1 MRRAKASLLLL
12 LASLAL
18 ALALAAHGTTPT
30 ALSAED
36 IPALLKPPA
45 YGERIIA
52 LWALDCAYC
61 EPNLQALAKLQR
73 THPKQIELVTVA
85 TDSIQQQDALAVR
98 LKAAGML
105 AWPARAYADDTP
117 ERINFLLDPQW
128 GGEMPRTLVI
138 RADGSRQSFSGALS
152 PAQLQNIGTL

>member
-1 MRRAKASLLLL
+1 MRRTGPWLLLL
-12 LASLAL
+12 LALLPLA
-18 ALALAAHGTTPT
+18 AAHGAALT
-30 ALSAED
+30 ALSASD

-45 YGERIIA
+45 QGKRIIA

-61 EPNLQALAKLQR
+61 EPNLQALATLQQA
-73 THPKQIELVTVA
+73 HPRQIELVTVA
-85 TDSIQQQDALAVR
+85 TDSIEQHDLLSAR

-117 ERINFLLDPQW
+117 ERINYLLDPQW

-152 PAQLQNIGTL
+152 PAQLQNIGAP